1 MKEVCCQS
9 LFTSEGSILLET
21 SLDLL
26 VIQNSRN
33 YTLNIN
39 RKGLD
44 IISPFSGTL
53 GVSALSRDCQI
64 SSYLNYPDR
73 KLSSLFASS
82 LNRSSK
88 LAG

>member
-1 MKEVCCQS
+1 MCGLGGTWGFCATREMSATIDTLIFSDFLVKS
-9 LFTSEGSILLET
+9 FTLKNEY
-21 SLDLL
+21 
-26 VIQNSRN
+26 QNKVRM
-33 YTLNIN
+33 YV
-39 RKGLD
+39 
-44 IISPFSGTL
+44 

-82 LNRSSK
+82 LDRSSK